1 MNKQD
6 IINAL
11 YTFAHKRPGLEYRN
25 YVSDWRDYLGR
36 KAYAAESR
44 SITKDLREARVL
56 LRKVELSG
64 ISAEQLID
72 AARHNFSGR
81 LSINQNDKGEVIID
95 YCTGQYWPTEYRRA
109 VCAVLAGALWAY
121 RRDDIPAHV
130 ENKGQYLRDKFA
142 KEYGRGLASR
152 WFN

>member
-1 MNKQD
+1 MGKQD

-11 YTFAHKRPGLEYRN
+11 YTFAHKRPGLEPGN
-25 YVSDWRDYLGR
+25 YISDWRDVEGR
-36 KAYAAESR
+36 RAYAAESR

-56 LRKVELSG
+56 LRQVELSG
-64 ISAEQLID
+64 ISADQLID
-72 AARHNFSGR
+72 AARRAFSGR

-109 VCAVLAGALWAY
+109 VCAVLASALWY
-121 RRDDIPAHV
+121 HRRDDVPAHV
-130 ENKGQYLRDKFA
+130 ENKGQYLRNRFA